1 MIKKDALE
9 VFGVELQQSY
19 IKLLNKDGIKTAV
32 SLDKV
37 PDNYFDLFVCFHV
50 LEHLPDPV
58 DILLKIKKKMKKK
71 SKLIFEVPHANDFLL
86 STLESEPFKEFT
98 LLSQHLILHTRD
110 SLTKLFEY
118 VGFKNVKIKGYQR
131 YPLSN
136 HLNWLIKKKAG
147 GHNNL
152 LLITFQI

>member
-1 MIKKDALE
+1 
-9 VFGVELQQSY
+9 
-19 IKLLNKDGIKTAV
+19 
-32 SLDKV
+32 
-37 PDNYFDLFVCFHV
+37 
-50 LEHLPDPV
+50 
-58 DILLKIKKKMKKK
+58 MKKK

-110 SLTKLFEY
+110 LLTKLFEY

-147 GHNNL
+147 GHKQSL
-152 LLITFQI
+152 SLIDLPDLEKAYQASLANINATDTLVAVAEI